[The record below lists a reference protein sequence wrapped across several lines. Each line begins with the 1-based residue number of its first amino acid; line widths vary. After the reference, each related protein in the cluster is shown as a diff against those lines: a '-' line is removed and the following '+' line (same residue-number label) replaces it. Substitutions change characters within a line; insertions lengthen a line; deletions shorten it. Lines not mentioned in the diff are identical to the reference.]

1 MAITH
6 LYNDN
11 FAQAI
16 QTSELPVLVD
26 FWATWC
32 GPCRMIAPIVEDISD
47 ELDGRLNV
55 YKVDVDEAE
64 QVAMELNIMSIPTLI
79 VFKNGEEQ
87 ERIIGYRS
95 KEDLMNVLDKYL

>member
-11 FAQAI
+11 FAQ
-16 QTSELPVLVD
+16 TVEGSELPVLVD

-32 GPCRMIAPIVEDISD
+32 GPCRMIAPIVEEISD
-47 ELDGRLNV
+47 EYDGRLNV

-64 QVAMELNIMSIPTLI
+64 QIAMQFGIMSIPTLMI
-79 VFKNGEEQ
+79 FKKGAEL
-87 ERIIGYRS
+87 ERIVGYRS
-95 KEDLMNVLDKYL
+95 KEDLEALIGKYL